1 MFFSAGDYLS
11 EAKKVQEHNS
21 WFNYALCLHRSREMG
36 YHHRIFIAMTTRQL
50 DKDECRE
57 VLVVLF
63 GKEEMLLAPD
73 IHSQWKDFYEFVSVL
88 NKTELKNWIALSG
101 TQESWIDMRK
111 MSKAYSGGPTRR
123 ASMFSSW
130 RGGSQ
135 KQTIQ
140 RYIQTDYHQ
149 GTSAFDS

>member
-1 MFFSAGDYLS
+1 MCFAGDYLS

-50 DKDECRE
+50 DKDELRE
-57 VLVVLF
+57 LLVVLF
-63 GKEEMLLAPD
+63 GKEEMLLAPA
-73 IHSQWKDFYEFVSVL
+73 IHSQWKEFCVFVSDL
-88 NKTELKNWIALSG
+88 DKTEPKNWNSQTG
-101 TQESWIDMRK
+101 KQESWIDMRK
-111 MSKAYSGGPTRR
+111 MDKAFSGRFRR

-135 KQTIQ
+135 KQIFPKVHPKTII
-140 RYIQTDYHQ
+140 R
-149 GTSAFDS
+149 

>member
-1 MFFSAGDYLS
+1 MCFAGDYLS

-50 DKDECRE
+50 DKDELRE
-57 VLVVLF
+57 LLVVLF
-63 GKEEMLLAPD
+63 GKEKMMLAPA
-73 IHSQWKDFYEFVSVL
+73 IHSQWKEFYEFVSVV
-88 NKTELKNWIALSG
+88 NKTEPKNWNAQTG
-101 TQESWIDMRK
+101 TRESWIDMRK
-111 MSKAYSGGPTRR
+111 MDKACSDRPRR

-135 KQTIQ
+135 KQIFQ
-140 RYIQTDYHQ
+140 KAHPKRLSSGDV
-149 GTSAFDS
+149 GV